1 MVWNAAS
8 NTSRTVGLLSV
19 SGRPEQGLFCL
30 QENRDR
36 SVVPRR
42 ALAAGTRAGTLQHTK
57 YGAARDLEA
66 QGQVLNGH
74 AGLIESQDLVV
85 PHLVQ
90 HGAQAARLLVA
101 APRQRAREA
110 TAADAATVVAIA
122 RVLRQRVP
130 RTPAPG
136 RTGAQPHLGRFCGSD
151 WRHGNLLFHC

>member
-74 AGLIESQDLVV
+74 AGLLESQDLVV
-85 PHLVQ
+85 AAGILRKVFS
-90 HGAQAARLLVA
+90 GEMKGRGGTQAGGKTVELRA
-101 APRQRAREA
+101 AVLPRIPQRRF
-110 TAADAATVVAIA
+110 IA
-122 RVLRQRVP
+122 
-130 RTPAPG
+130 
-136 RTGAQPHLGRFCGSD
+136 
-151 WRHGNLLFHC
+151 